1 MAVGLLSLAP
11 LYLGIPVSRDGTR
24 RDTGCLVSRETNYH
38 RDSETKKVVIWA
50 DFRRKMPCFIKKST
64 TPISHGGY
72 HDSKLY
78 IVVQK
83 MRIIRQFARMDKF
96 DENYRP
102 FEVIWYKNIIGF
114 TTMNLSRCLVSR
126 DTDHFVSR
134 LARQKNARK
143 METLLSPPAQVT
155 I

>member
-1 MAVGLLSLAP
+1 MWIKVRQRYRQIWDSWPPVRKLGHHVSNHCGLVTRIQTNIQSRDSSLAR
-11 LYLGIPVSRDGTR
+11 RDETR

-50 DFRRKMPCFIKKST
+50 DFRRKMPCFINKST

-83 MRIIRQFARMDKF
+83 MRIIQQFARMDKF
-96 DENYRP
+96 DEN
-102 FEVIWYKNIIGF
+102 
-114 TTMNLSRCLVSR
+114 
-126 DTDHFVSR
+126 
-134 LARQKNARK
+134 
-143 METLLSPPAQVT
+143 
-155 I
+155 